1 MLGRL
6 VTIIAITGLLAADA
20 YLSLLF
26 VFTLGMSY
34 PSSHFSKT
42 DAIVIALIIAWAA
55 ALIAVFWAN
64 ASRAFRLLLVAS
76 PTLIL
81 LGLYGYAIWVGVT

>member
-6 VTIIAITGLLAADA
+6 VTIIAIVGLLAADA
-20 YLSLLF
+20 YLSFLF
-26 VFTLGMSY
+26 VFVLRMSY
-34 PSSHFSKT
+34 PSSHFSQT
-42 DAIVIALIIAWAA
+42 NAIVIALIVAWAA

-64 ASRAFRLLLVAS
+64 ANREFRLLLVAT

-81 LGLYGYAIWVGVT
+81 LGLYGYAMWLGLR